1 MAFLYGKTV
10 AASMV
15 NPCGFGAGDEQV
27 IKPGWKILR
36 FSHEKTWWKKPNMG
50 HEKMWENPWTIF
62 FFPEFPKL
70 PCLITKGQLE
80 GSLSSGFSRGNQRK
94 CWSRERRHWA
104 QPVEKTCNPIFS
116 SHDIWKGL
124 QNRMLQ
130 IQFLR
135 YVQDFPLLRSTKWT
149 WLMASILWR
158 SVWKSYTPLTKGS
171 SEEFSAPLTRTSTL
185 WLCQNSYW
193 SHGPVEIV
201 DLPSYKMVILHG
213 DVVVY
218 QRVYLGQLW

>member
-1 MAFLYGKTV
+1 LVLVMNRSSNLAGKSYDFLMKKPDEKNRIWGMKK
-10 AASMV
+10 
-15 NPCGFGAGDEQV
+15 CG
-27 IKPGWKILR
+27 KILGR
-36 FSHEKTWWKKPNMG
+36 
-50 HEKMWENPWTIF
+50 F
-62 FFPEFPKL
+62 FFSEFPKL

-193 SHGPVEIV
+193 
-201 DLPSYKMVILHG
+201 
-213 DVVVY
+213 
-218 QRVYLGQLW
+218 

>member
-1 MAFLYGKTV
+1 VMNRSSNLAGKSYDFLMK
-10 AASMV
+10 
-15 NPCGFGAGDEQV
+15 
-27 IKPGWKILR
+27 KPD
-36 FSHEKTWWKKPNMG
+36 EKTEYGAWKNVGKSLDD
-50 HEKMWENPWTIF
+50 F
-62 FFPEFPKL
+62 FFSEFPKL